1 MEAISRRG
9 LKGTGQ
15 IYSLTKNVHLN
26 VREQKI
32 LFSIIFLFLI
42 SACLTRLALLTGFLV
57 NAVGPTTLFFLSRL
71 LQVETAELRD
81 VRTDGRMRSSQRKIH
96 RRRSEIPSGQLTA
109 GWLPL
114 EKKLSW
120 RRLPLHLSYHRA
132 GAQQGIGAAIDGEG
146 PLVGPA
152 RNTKSNWGPTY
163 KKNSGSSMPKGGE
176 IKRTPRRVLRRGI
189 RRRRKE
195 GAMISRFLEG
205 LTPISAMQISI

>member
-1 MEAISRRG
+1 MPGHQRNNGGRRNKSQRTRDGSHLPKGVERDWTDLQLDEKCSFECQGTEDSLLHYFSFFNIRVSDPLGSPDRISSQRCRPHH
-9 LKGTGQ
+9 
-15 IYSLTKNVHLN
+15 S
-26 VREQKI
+26 
-32 LFSIIFLFLI
+32 
-42 SACLTRLALLTGFLV
+42 
-57 NAVGPTTLFFLSRL
+57 FFLSRL

-96 RRRSEIPSGQLTA
+96 RRRSEIPSGQPTA

-120 RRLPLHLSYHRA
+120 RRLVVHLSYHRA

-163 KKNSGSSMPKGGE
+163 KKK
-176 IKRTPRRVLRRGI
+176 
-189 RRRRKE
+189 
-195 GAMISRFLEG
+195 
-205 LTPISAMQISI
+205 